1 MALDG
6 VVVAGSHNAAIGLQ
20 EAWRILAAGGTA
32 LDAVE
37 AATRVVE
44 DNEADHSVGYA
55 GYPNLLGEV
64 ELDASIMDGAR
75 RRVGAVG
82 ALKGYR
88 HPITVARAI
97 MEHLPHTFLVGEGAA
112 RFAADMGM
120 STEDLLT
127 DETRRIWRDGIEGN
141 FPGRLEL
148 FREPLARLTALAAD
162 PMHVAGTV
170 NVVARDSH
178 GHLAVA
184 VSTSGWAWKH
194 PGRVGDSPVVGAGI
208 YADDRYGAVGC
219 TGLGELSMRGGL
231 ARDLIA
237 RLSCGQDLAAAG
249 RASLDD
255 LAQIASDFANS
266 AVMNV
271 VALDRDGDTAAFST
285 TPDAHY
291 VVMRQGYSMPEALAS
306 IHVEWPGIGDSSV
319 VGAAADSAGATGAMD
334 SAEEARR
341 SWA

>member
-1 MALDG
+1 MEMNLSLNG
-6 VVVAGSHNAAIGLQ
+6 VVVAGSHNAAIGLPA
-20 EAWRILAAGGTA
+20 AWEILAAGGTA

-37 AATRVVE
+37 TATRVVE

-64 ELDASIMDGAR
+64 ELDASIMDGNQ
-75 RRVGAVG
+75 RRVGAIG

-88 HPITVARAI
+88 HPVSVARAV
-97 MEHLPHTFLVGEGAA
+97 MEQLPHTFLVGDGAA
-112 RFAADMGM
+112 RFAADIGM

-127 DETRRIWRDGIEGN
+127 EETRRIWKDGIEGK

-148 FREPLARLTALAAD
+148 FREPLAQLTALAAD

-170 NVVARDSH
+170 NVVARDAK

-194 PGRVGDSPVVGAGI
+194 PGRVGDSPVVGAGV

-219 TGLGELSMRGGL
+219 TGLGELSMRAGL
-231 ARDLIA
+231 ARDLVS
-237 RLSCGQDLAAAG
+237 RLAGGHDLATAG
-249 RASLDD
+249 RGTLDD
-255 LAQIASDFANS
+255 MAAMAADVGSA

-271 VALDRDGDTAAFST
+271 VALNDAGESAAFST

-291 VVMRQGYSMPEALAS
+291 VEMRAGNTEPQKVPS
-306 IHVEWPGIGDSSV
+306 IYVEWP
-319 VGAAADSAGATGAMD
+319 ASAPKRDERGV
-334 SAEEARR
+334 
-341 SWA
+341 